1 MILANS
7 IIGKILKKNNVKSIY
22 RNHEQPTNEKILNL
36 KKIINEFDIKYR
48 GSFRTQIDIK
58 HLQEIFKKKKVLY
71 LNDFLLKSQSKA
83 YYENKNKGHFGLSL
97 QEYTHFTS
105 PIRRYSDLIV
115 HRDLINL
122 YFKGL
127 KIKKSPNISSH
138 LNLQEKKAD
147 SIDRKILDRACSLYL
162 KKFKKYEFRGFID
175 SIESFGIFISA
186 IDYPFSGLARIRNDR
201 IQNIKRFPKNKK
213 FKTGQLVKFRIK
225 RNNVYNGKILLDKVR
240 VLTDEKKI

>member
-1 MILANS
+1 M
-7 IIGKILKKNNVKSIY
+7 
-22 RNHEQPTNEKILNL
+22 
-36 KKIINEFDIKYR
+36 
-48 GSFRTQIDIK
+48 
-58 HLQEIFKKKKVLY
+58 
-71 LNDFLLKSQSKA
+71 LKSQSKT

-147 SIDRKILDRACSLYL
+147 SIDRKIP
-162 KKFKKYEFRGFID
+162 
-175 SIESFGIFISA
+175 IEH
-186 IDYPFSGLARIRNDR
+186 
-201 IQNIKRFPKNKK
+201 
-213 FKTGQLVKFRIK
+213 V
-225 RNNVYNGKILLDKVR
+225 VY
-240 VLTDEKKI
+240 T